1 MVVHITILYVF
12 WGRGTID
19 ISGRWQWE
27 GKQLI
32 KIWGHGNSIRPEKH
46 TFLGSQGHW
55 GCGVA
60 GFVRSLGLWGRWS
73 YGVAGVVWSLGLWGH

>member
-1 MVVHITILYVF
+1 MKLCKYELYLYVF

-46 TFLGSQGHW
+46 TVF
-55 GCGVA
+55 GVA
-60 GFVRSLGLWGRWS
+60 RSLGLWGRW
-73 YGVAGVVWSLGLWGH
+73 GCEVAGVVGLLGLCGH